1 MRSPKWEPST
11 SKLCWVTAL
20 GTEVLPNA
28 VLSNH
33 VPPLLTSSFC
43 ALHGL
48 NATDGPFVDAP
59 ASDQCHKITP
69 QDHITGSRHSIAT
82 RHHIAKPATDFLRAS
97 WSIIMAHKSYD
108 FPDACPKGS
117 AHARPILGPW
127 IDPGVTYPRC
137 ADADWAI
144 APAPPGPGHPD
155 RRSPAPP

>member
-48 NATDGPFVDAP
+48 NASDGPFADAP
-59 ASDQCHKITP
+59 ASGQCHKITP
-69 QDHITGSRHSIAT
+69 QDHITRSRHSMAT
-82 RHHIAKPATDFLRAS
+82 WHHTAKPATDFLRAS
-97 WSIIMAHKSYD
+97 WRIRVTTFLTHVRKHRPML
-108 FPDACPKGS
+108 GS
-117 AHARPILGPW
+117 W

-137 ADADWAI
+137 ADADWAL
-144 APAPPGPGHPD
+144 ARTPRGPGHRD
-155 RRSPAPP
+155 RQSPAPP